1 MTQPGRHS
9 GELPMT
15 GPMHTPRS
23 TAAVLVSS
31 AAAWQQAL
39 WIIAAATFVRLL
51 LAASVPLFPDETYY
65 WEWSRR
71 LAFGYFDHP
80 PAIAWAIAAGTA
92 IFGDT
97 PIGVRLIPI
106 LLGAVA
112 SLAIAATTR
121 TLSSDNAARFAA
133 ILMAAMP
140 LSAVGFVLATPDAP
154 LLAFVA
160 VTLYFAVRA
169 VDPRATR
176 EASTRHWLF
185 AGIAIGF
192 AMASKFTGV
201 FVPIAVLL
209 AIVMHRELQP
219 QLRAPGPYLAV
230 IAASAV
236 MAPVLWWNAQHE
248 WIAFRFQLGHGLGTA
263 ARGSWWQRELEL
275 IGGQLLLVTPILFGA
290 FVVAIRRALTPKG
303 SPQRFLLAEV
313 AFFCL
318 AFFVY
323 SATRKPVE
331 ANWPALAWVPA
342 FVLVAASRPAMRTIW
357 ERRAAALA
365 GAITIVL
372 LSQVIF
378 PWFPVPAR
386 RDPVAKA
393 HGWHLVADSVNN
405 IAAAERAADVVV
417 HLTVNRYQDAA
428 QLAFNLAEHPT
439 VYALNIGARR
449 NQYDLWPRV
458 TSVASAGATML
469 FLLDE
474 RGTALDTLDALP
486 AAVARL
492 APHYA
497 SVTMG
502 PLLPLQRARETSAQ
516 RRVWILRGWNG
527 TWPDDPNDPN
537 DPLTTP

>member
-1 MTQPGRHS
+1 MTQSGRPS

-15 GPMHTPRS
+15 GPMHAPRV
-23 TAAVLVSS
+23 TAAVFVSS

-39 WIIAAATFVRLL
+39 WIIAAATFLRLL

-71 LAFGYFDHP
+71 LALGYFDHP

-92 IFGDT
+92 VFGDT
-97 PIGVRLIPI
+97 PVGVRLVPI

-121 TLSSDNAARFAA
+121 SLASDTAARFAA

-154 LLAFVA
+154 LLAAVA
-160 VTLYFAVRA
+160 VTLYFVVRA
-169 VDPRATR
+169 VDSRAAR
-176 EASTRHWLF
+176 IASTPHWLL
-185 AGIAIGF
+185 AGLATGV

-201 FVPIAVLL
+201 FIPIAVLL
-209 AIVMHRELQP
+209 AIVMHRELRP
-219 QLRAPGPYLAV
+219 QLRTPGPYLAV
-230 IAASAV
+230 LVASAV

-248 WIAFRFQLGHGLGTA
+248 WIAFRFQLGHGLGTTT
-263 ARGSWWQRELEL
+263 RGSWWMRELEL

-290 FVVAIRRALTPKG
+290 FVMTIRRAFNPTG
-303 SPQRFLLAEV
+303 APQRFLLAEV

-318 AFFVY
+318 GFFVY
-323 SATRKPVE
+323 SATRTPVE

-342 FVLVAASRPAMRTIW
+342 IVLMAASRSAMRTLW
-357 ERRAAALA
+357 ERRAAILA
-365 GAITIVL
+365 AAITVVL
-372 LSQVIF
+372 LSQVIV

-393 HGWHLVADSVNN
+393 HGWPLVADSVRD
-405 IAAAERAADVVV
+405 IAAAERKLDVPVY
-417 HLTVNRYQDAA
+417 LTVNRYQDAA
-428 QLAFNLAEHPT
+428 QLAFNLAEHPM
-439 VYALNIGARR
+439 VYALNLGARR

-458 TSVASAGATML
+458 TVMATPGATML

-474 RGTALDTLDALP
+474 RGAPPDALP
-486 AAVARL
+486 PAMAQL
-492 APHYA
+492 APHFA
-497 SVTMG
+497 SATMG
-502 PLLPLQRARETSAQ
+502 PLLPLQRAGATSAQ
-516 RRVWILRGWNG
+516 RRVWVLRGWRG
-527 TWPDDPNDPN
+527 TWPDDPNDP
-537 DPLTTP
+537 LTTP

>member
-1 MTQPGRHS
+1 MS
-9 GELPMT
+9 

-23 TAAVLVSS
+23 TAAVVAGSG
-31 AAAWQQAL
+31 AAWQQAL
-39 WIIAAATFVRLL
+39 WIIAAATLARLL

-80 PAIAWAIAAGTA
+80 PMIAWVIAAGTA
-92 IFGDT
+92 LLGDT
-97 PIGVRLIPI
+97 PIGVRVVPI

-112 SLAIAATTR
+112 SVAIAATAR
-121 TLSSDNAARFAA
+121 TLASNYAARFAA

-154 LLAFVA
+154 LLAAVA
-160 VTLYFAVRA
+160 VTLHYVVRA
-169 VDPRATR
+169 VDPRAPR
-176 EASTRHWLF
+176 AESTRHWLL
-185 AGIAIGF
+185 AGLAIGF

-201 FVPIAVLL
+201 FIPVAVVL
-209 AIVMHRELQP
+209 AIVLHKELRP

-230 IAASAV
+230 LVASAV
-236 MAPVLWWNAQHE
+236 MAPVLWWNAQHD
-248 WIAFRFQLGHGLGTA
+248 WIAFRFQLGHGLGTTT
-263 ARGSWWQRELEL
+263 RGSWWQRELEL

-290 FVVAIRRALTPKG
+290 FVIAIRRALNPQG

-318 AFFVY
+318 GFFVY

-342 FVLVAASRPAMRTIW
+342 FVLVAASRPAMRTRW
-357 ERRAAALA
+357 ERRAAILA
-365 GAITIVL
+365 AAVTVVL
-372 LSQVIF
+372 LSQVIV

-393 HGWHLVADSVNN
+393 HGWSLLADSVELV
-405 IAAAERAADVVV
+405 IAAERAADVPV

-428 QLAFNLAEHPT
+428 QLAFHLDGHPN
-439 VYALNIGARR
+439 VYALNVGARR

-458 TSVASAGATML
+458 TVAATSGATML

-474 RGTALDTLDALP
+474 RGAWSANDSLPTA
-486 AAVARL
+486 VQRL
-492 APHYA
+492 APHFA
-497 SVTMG
+497 AVTMG
-502 PLLPLQRARETSAQ
+502 PLLPLQRNGETAAQ
-516 RRVWILRGWNG
+516 RRVWVLRGWSG
-527 TWPDDPNDPN
+527 TMPDDPNDP
-537 DPLTTP
+537 LRTP

>member
-1 MTQPGRHS
+1 M
-9 GELPMT
+9 L
-15 GPMHTPRS
+15 GPMHTPRA
-23 TAAVLVSS
+23 TAAVVAGSG
-31 AAAWQQAL
+31 AAWQQAL
-39 WIIAAATFVRLL
+39 WIIAAATFARLL

-80 PAIAWAIAAGTA
+80 PMIAWMIAAGTA

-97 PIGVRLIPI
+97 PIGVRLMPI

-112 SLAIAATTR
+112 STAIAATAR
-121 TLSSDNAARFAA
+121 TLAGNYAARFAA

-154 LLAFVA
+154 LLAAVA
-160 VTLYFAVRA
+160 VTLYCVVRA
-169 VDPRATR
+169 VDPRAPR
-176 EASTRHWLF
+176 AESTKHWLL
-185 AGIAIGF
+185 AGLAIGL

-201 FVPIAVLL
+201 FIPVAVVL
-209 AIVMHRELQP
+209 AIVLHHELRP

-230 IAASAV
+230 LVASAV
-236 MAPVLWWNAQHE
+236 MAPVLWWNAQHD
-248 WIAFRFQLGHGLGTA
+248 WIAFRFQLGHGLGTTT
-263 ARGSWWQRELEL
+263 RGSWWQRELEL
-275 IGGQLLLVTPILFGA
+275 IGGQVLLVTPILFGA
-290 FVVAIRRALTPKG
+290 FVLAIRRALNPKG

-313 AFFCL
+313 AFLCL
-318 AFFVY
+318 GFFVY

-357 ERRAAALA
+357 ERRAAIMAA
-365 GAITIVL
+365 AITVVL
-372 LSQVIF
+372 LSQVIV

-393 HGWHLVADSVNN
+393 HGWSLVADSVER
-405 IAAAERAADVVV
+405 IMAAEDTADVPV

-428 QLAFNLAEHPT
+428 QLAFHLDDHPN
-439 VYALNIGARR
+439 VYALNVGARR

-458 TSVASAGATML
+458 SATAVPGATML

-474 RGTALDTLDALP
+474 RGARSANDSLPTA
-486 AAVARL
+486 VQRL
-492 APHYA
+492 APHFA
-497 SVTMG
+497 AVTMG
-502 PLLPLQRARETSAQ
+502 PLLPLQRNGKPSAQ
-516 RRVWILRGWNG
+516 RRVWVLRGWNG
-527 TWPDDPNDPN
+527 TMPDDPNDP
-537 DPLTTP
+537 LRTP

>member
-1 MTQPGRHS
+1 MTQSGRPS
-9 GELPMT
+9 GESSMT

-39 WIIAAATFVRLL
+39 WIIAAATFARLL

-80 PAIAWAIAAGTA
+80 PVIAWAIAAGTA

-97 PIGVRLIPI
+97 PIGVRLVPI

-121 TLSSDNAARFAA
+121 TLASDNAARFAA

-154 LLAFVA
+154 LLASVA
-160 VTLYFAVRA
+160 VTLYFVVRA
-169 VDPRATR
+169 VDPRAAR
-176 EASTRHWLF
+176 AASTRHWLL
-185 AGIAIGF
+185 AGLAIGL

-209 AIVMHRELQP
+209 AIVMHKELQP
-219 QLRAPGPYLAV
+219 QLRAPGPYIAV
-230 IAASAV
+230 LVASLV

-290 FVVAIRRALTPKG
+290 FLLAIHRALNTKG

-313 AFFCL
+313 ALFCL
-318 AFFVY
+318 GFFVY

-357 ERRAAALA
+357 ERNAAALA
-365 GAITIVL
+365 GAITVVL
-372 LSQVIF
+372 LSQVLV
-378 PWFPVPAR
+378 PWFPVPAS

-393 HGWHLVADSVNN
+393 HGWRLVADSVQQ

-428 QLAFNLAEHPT
+428 QLAFNLPEHPT
-439 VYALNIGARR
+439 VYALNLGTRR
-449 NQYDLWPRV
+449 NQYDMWPRV
-458 TSVASAGATML
+458 TAVASAGATML

-474 RGTALDTLDALP
+474 RGAPPDTLP
-486 AAVARL
+486 PAVARL

-502 PLLPLQRARETSAQ
+502 PLLPLQRAGKTSAQ
-516 RRVWILRGWNG
+516 RRVWVLRGWNG
-527 TWPDDPNDPN
+527 RWPDDPT
-537 DPLTTP
+537 DPLKTP